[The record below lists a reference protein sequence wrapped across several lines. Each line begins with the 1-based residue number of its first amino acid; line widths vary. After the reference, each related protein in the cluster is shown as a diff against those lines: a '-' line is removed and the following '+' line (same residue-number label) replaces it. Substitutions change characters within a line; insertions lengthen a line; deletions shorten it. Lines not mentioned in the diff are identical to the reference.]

1 LAAFSK
7 MITDFS
13 ELPDIIEDAT
23 TTMDLGKIG
32 ESAAFS
38 RDVLSVEISG
48 PDRPQLTLVD
58 LPGLI
63 HSSTKASTAAD
74 KDLIVNLVTEYMQN
88 PRTIILAV
96 VSAKN
101 DAANQI
107 ILDMIK
113 RMDTEGSR
121 TLGIITKPDY
131 IQSAGDQ
138 QFWFDLALNKD
149 IFLKRGWHMVRNR
162 TEDEMQF
169 TFQERNEAERSFFND
184 EGFRDLPRQSV
195 GIEALRVRLSNLL
208 LGHLT
213 QELPSL
219 RDEMNKKLQT
229 TKTELEALGEKRDT
243 PSEQK
248 AMLTKISMNINQILI
263 AALTGHYVH
272 DFFKSVDVKN
282 HLTDD
287 KNVRRFR
294 AVIQDLNCNFAN
306 NMRLQGHK
314 FNITQKKDD
323 TKQGNIQTWLS
334 SGFSF
339 DGHEVKTQPT
349 EEKKV
354 DEELD
359 EWLPCPKKM
368 TPDEAMEWVK
378 TMIRG
383 CRGHELP
390 GSVNPEVTSHL
401 FWEQSEPWK
410 EIAEAH
416 IEEIRSNCKQFV
428 HQVLEYAAPAE
439 FKKALEDIGVNA
451 VLEEALED
459 GKDELKKLLQDKARP
474 PR

>member
-1 LAAFSK
+1 

-13 ELPDIIEDAT
+13 ELPNVIEEAT
-23 TTMDLGKIG
+23 TAMGLGKIG

-38 RDVLSVEISG
+38 RDVLSIEISG

-63 HSSTKASTAAD
+63 HSTTKASTAAD

-131 IQSAGDQ
+131 IQSASDQ

-169 TFQERNEAERSFFND
+169 TFQQRNEAERSLFIED
-184 EGFRDLPRQSV
+184 GFKDLPRSSV

-219 RDEMNKKLQT
+219 RDEMNNKLLMTKK
-229 TKTELEALGEKRDT
+229 ELEALGEKRDT
-243 PSEQK
+243 TSEQK

-282 HLTDD
+282 HLAND

-294 AVIQDLNCNFAN
+294 AVIQDLNSDFAK

-314 FNITQKKDD
+314 YNITHEKEDADKDKEDPFHGGFAFGD
-323 TKQGNIQTWLS
+323 TDN
-334 SGFSF
+334 
-339 DGHEVKTQPT
+339 E
-349 EEKKV
+349 
-354 DEELD
+354 DED
-359 EWLPCPKKM
+359 E
-368 TPDEAMEWVK
+368 TPDETPDVEDLDRWLPNPVKMTQDEAMDWVR

-416 IEEIRSNCKQFV
+416 IEEIRSSCKEFV
-428 HQVLEYAAPAE
+428 NQVIEYAAPAE
-439 FKKALEDIGVNA
+439 FKKAMEDIGVNA

-459 GKDELKKLLQDKARP
+459 GKDELKKLLQDKSRP